1 MYIKTVLAACMLC
14 IIVNGP
20 IIAQDEHRATDRGN
34 SQQEYGR
41 DNLDKKASEIKMIK
55 EKLKNLDQNYI
66 SKLRSR
72 DEEKAGKI
80 IDDIYDLLDRLE
92 SRMNQDMHPT
102 LPPPPP
108 MPQPVNPVDF
118 KRMLESIKHEPF
130 GDNKLA
136 IVRTITQSSFFTV
149 SQTIEVIK
157 LLNMSDEKLSAL
169 EMMYP
174 KVLDRANGYL
184 IINEFTFNS
193 DKEKAGR
200 IINGR

>member
-1 MYIKTVLAACMLC
+1 MYIKTVLAVCMLFVLFNSPAIC
-14 IIVNGP
+14 
-20 IIAQDEHRATDRGN
+20 QDEHWAPDRGN
-34 SQQEYGR
+34 SQQEYSRDDQGR
-41 DNLDKKASEIKMIK
+41 KSSEIKIIK

-72 DEEKAGKI
+72 DEERAGKI
-80 IDDIYDLLDRLE
+80 IDDIYSLLERLE
-92 SRMNQDMHPT
+92 SRMNQDVHPT
-102 LPPPPP
+102 PPPPP
-108 MPQPVNPVDF
+108 MPQAVNPVDF
-118 KRMLESIKHEPF
+118 KRMLESIRHEPF

-136 IVRTITQSSFFTV
+136 IVRTITQNNFFTV

-157 LLNMSDEKLSAL
+157 QLNMSDEKLNAL

-193 DKEKAGR
+193 DKEKAQR
-200 IINGR
+200 IISGR